1 MNVIKQIVKDGEY
14 GTQTIKM
21 IVKDNERGA
30 QGEKGDKGD
39 SATITAGNAY
49 SIPYTEAPAVMNTG
63 TSSDAVFDF
72 YIPKG
77 ERGAQGPQG
86 DKGDRGPAGPEGP
99 AGRDG
104 IAATIAVGTTSTL
117 QPGDDATVTNIG
129 TSANAVFN
137 FGIPKG
143 EKGEDGR
150 DGAIQYT
157 AGTGI
162 SISDENVI
170 SATGGGGS
178 STWGSITGTLSDQTD
193 LQNALNAK
201 QNTLTAGDGITITSD
216 TISADIKPAD
226 FFTSTTDTKS
236 GTGTSVTLTDVT
248 TAPFVEI
255 TPKGDTFQQTY
266 SGKNLFDVSDKTA
279 DWGDNASVDADG
291 WITVTGEDNTF
302 TNLYTK
308 PSSNISTSTTY
319 YAVVEVKSVVYDSGT
334 AYLQPASAKATSQS
348 KNSNSLSLN
357 NITAGQTYVL
367 PFETVADFT
376 GTTTMLRT
384 YVYTATAGSSI
395 TFRLSVVA
403 ANPNPNTFIYEPYVG
418 GTASPN
424 PDYPQDVKVVTGEQA
439 VTVTG
444 KNMLNE
450 ATMEQGGFNFRTG
463 ENYSHNNQIRSK
475 TIKCLP
481 STTYVIS
488 DNASLGEFA
497 VVYGSQTGTVI
508 EGSNKSTTAK
518 FWSFTTPAN
527 AYSMRVRI
535 GSNDY
540 PKNTSGSYNIQI
552 ELGSTA
558 TAYEP
563 YQSQNYELNLGKNLL
578 EIESSQQ
585 GGVEVTLNADGS
597 ITCVGTTGNNSY
609 YNFMPYQQAL
619 PQMLPAGTYTF
630 SRSGNSSQ
638 TRIRLWDSSKTNY
651 AEFYISPS
659 ATYATVTTTFDCY
672 YVNGYVSGLSAN
684 TQINETLKLQLE
696 RGSTAT
702 AFAGYKTPLELCKIG
717 TYQDY
722 IYKSNG
728 NWYKHE
734 AIKKVVLDG
743 SEDENW
749 SSRTNTAGTL
759 QMDIVATT
767 SAPTSVSTVPQY
779 CNYASYKSSAF
790 NYGLVGEFSILYNTK
805 HLVIGVPSTTTVESW
820 KTKISANNLIAYFVL
835 ATANDVQITDTDL
848 IAQLEALANAN
859 SYRDTTHID
868 TASDGYNLP
877 MILTAEAFTNTLVG
891 ITEVIDGKQN
901 KLTAG
906 SNITII
912 GNTIS
917 ATDTTYST
925 MTGASAGSAGASG
938 LVPAPSAG
946 DQDKVLKGDGTWG
959 TVTTGTIN
967 DATLTIQQ
975 NGTQVAT
982 FTANSATNATANITT
997 PVITVTDTDPGEGS
1011 ALSANNFVAVY
1022 GGNVYNPDYSTSEAL
1037 AGFTWIDGSP
1047 VYKKT
1052 INFGALPDS
1061 TTKQVQ
1067 HGITNLNRV
1076 IKMEGYSYRSADGL
1090 TFPLNFSSVVAN
1102 ANSIGTTVTP
1112 TYISVD
1118 TGMNRTNITECYI
1131 TLYYTKTS

>member
-39 SATITAGNAY
+39 AATITAGNAY

-86 DKGDRGPAGPEGP
+86 DKGDRGPAGPAGP
-99 AGRDG
+99 SGA
-104 IAATIAVGTTSTL
+104 AATIAVGTTSTL
-117 QPGDDATVTNIG
+117 QPGDNATVTNTG

-143 EKGEDGR
+143 EKGDDGR

-162 SISDENVI
+162 TISDENVI
-170 SATGGGGS
+170 SATGGGGA

-201 QNTLTAGDGITITSD
+201 QNALTAGDGITITSD

-226 FFTSTTDTKS
+226 FFTSTTDTTT
-236 GTGTSVTLTDVT
+236 GTGTSVTLTDTT
-248 TAPFVEI
+248 TAPFASI
-255 TPKGDTFQQTY
+255 TPKGDTSQQTY
-266 SGKNLFDVSDKTA
+266 TGKNLLPYPFSSGGSNPRGITFTANSDGSVTLNGQNDGTGQTVYFLFNNSASPMPLSAGTYYFAPPANTA
-279 DWGDNASVDADG
+279 ISYLIYDGTYHGFSSSNNYTQTFNADTSVRQIY
-291 WITVTGEDNTF
+291 ITVPQGNT
-302 TNLYTK
+302 TNFNNFKIYPML
-308 PSSNISTSTTY
+308 TT
-319 YAVVEVKSVVYDSGT
+319 
-334 AYLQPASAKATSQS
+334 
-348 KNSNSLSLN
+348 LS
-357 NITAGQTYVL
+357 GQT
-367 PFETVADFT
+367 EAD
-376 GTTTMLRT
+376 
-384 YVYTATAGSSI
+384 
-395 TFRLSVVA
+395 
-403 ANPNPNTFIYEPYVG
+403 YEPYVG
-418 GTASPN
+418 GIASPN
-424 PDYPQDVKVVTGEQA
+424 PDYPQDVKVVTGEQT
-439 VTVTG
+439 VMVTG
-444 KNMLNE
+444 KNMFDKSTVVTGVLNGDG
-450 ATMEQGGFNFRTG
+450 TIGTGNSYRTSDFIPVAPSTAYYKTKSDSARFKYY
-463 ENYSHNNQIRSK
+463 NKSK
-475 TIKCLP
+475 TPLT
-481 STTYVIS
+481 SNY
-488 DNASLGEFA
+488 DDLANA
-497 VVYGSQTGTVI
+497 GSAQT
-508 EGSNKSTTAK
+508 
-518 FWSFTTPAN
+518 FTTPAD
-527 AYSMRVRI
+527 AYYMRLTLH
-535 GSNDY
+535 SNDLD
-540 PKNTSGSYNIQI
+540 TLQI

-558 TAYEP
+558 TTYEP
-563 YQSQNYELNLGKNLL
+563 YQGQSYTVNLG
-578 EIESSQQ
+578 
-585 GGVEVTLNADGS
+585 
-597 ITCVGTTGNNSY
+597 
-609 YNFMPYQQAL
+609 
-619 PQMLPAGTYTF
+619 
-630 SRSGNSSQ
+630 
-638 TRIRLWDSSKTNY
+638 
-651 AEFYISPS
+651 
-659 ATYATVTTTFDCY
+659 
-672 YVNGYVSGLSAN
+672 
-684 TQINETLKLQLE
+684 
-696 RGSTAT
+696 ST
-702 AFAGYKTPLELCKIG
+702 ELCKIG

-722 IYKSNG
+722 IYKSGG
-728 NWYKHE
+728 NWYKH
-734 AIKKVVLDG
+734 AVIGKAVLDG
-743 SEDENW
+743 TESWSNGSGSFYSLPKSDDKISSLSLENYG
-749 SSRTNTAGTL
+749 NFKA
-759 QMDIVATT
+759 I
-767 SAPTSVSTVPQY
+767 
-779 CNYASYKSSAF
+779 CNYF
-790 NYGLVGEFSILYNTK
+790 TK
-805 HLVIGVPSTTTVESW
+805 NDF
-820 KTKISANNLIAYFVL
+820 SANIIGQFYSGSSNINFNWDGTHTHLSDFITWMSTHNVNLYDTL
-835 ATANDVQITDTDL
+835 ATPTDTQITDTDL
-848 IAQLEALANAN
+848 ISQLEALANAN
-859 SYRDTTHID
+859 SYLGTTHID

-877 MILTAEAFTNTLVG
+877 MILTAEAFTNTLVAM
-891 ITEVIDGKQN
+891 TEVIDGKQN

-906 SNITII
+906 SNITIT

-917 ATDTTYST
+917 ATDTTYSN

-959 TVTTGTIN
+959 TVSTGTIN

-975 NGTQVAT
+975 NGNQVAT

-1118 TGMNRTNITECYI
+1118 TGMNRNNISECYI